1 MTSSPGKILFSG
13 ASGMIGAA
21 LVRAADA
28 ERIEAAQLI
37 RREPANPGEIQ
48 WDPQSDQPVRDLTSL
63 EGMDAAI
70 HLSGANL
77 SSRRWTPAYKR
88 EIRDS
93 RIASTRALVKVL
105 KALKRPPEALL
116 CASATGI
123 YGDRGNEILTEESE
137 PGQGFL
143 ADTCRTWEAEAA
155 VVADAGIRVVYL
167 RFGVVLAAEGGALQ
181 RMLPIFRL
189 GLGGRLGNG
198 KQWVGWIAVGDLVRA
213 VFHVLNSSMFQGPV
227 NFVAPNPVTN
237 AEFTHALG
245 HTLHRP
251 AIIPAPAVALR
262 VALGEIADEALL
274 ASTRA
279 VPDRL
284 LSSGFIFELPHVASA
299 FNAIL

>member
-1 MTSSPGKILFSG
+1 MTSSRRKILFSG

-28 ERIEAAQLI
+28 ERIQTVQLI
-37 RREPANPGEIQ
+37 RREPANPGEIR
-48 WDPQSDQPVRDLTSL
+48 WDPQSDQPVQDLTSL

-77 SSRRWTPAYKR
+77 ASHRWTPPYKR
-88 EIRDS
+88 EILDS
-93 RIASTRALVKVL
+93 RIATTRMLVKTL
-105 KALKRPPEALL
+105 KALKRPPETLL

-123 YGDRGNEILTEESE
+123 YGDRGDEILTEESE
-137 PGQGFL
+137 PGQGFI
-143 ADTCRTWEAEAA
+143 ADICRTWEAEAA
-155 VVADAGIRVVYL
+155 VSADAGMRVVYL
-167 RFGVVLAAEGGALQ
+167 RFGVVLAAEGGALK

-198 KQWVGWIAVGDLVRA
+198 KQWIGWIAVGDMVRA

-227 NFVAPNPVTN
+227 NLVAPNPVTN

-262 VALGEIADEALL
+262 VALGEIADAALL

-284 LSSGFIFELPHVASA
+284 LSSGFSFELPHIASA